1 MNSVKPA
8 MTMSYMSFESDH
20 GQVKQT
26 GAEGERMK
34 EGAMINKSLLL
45 GPGWSAFGS
54 NELL

>member
-1 MNSVKPA
+1 
-8 MTMSYMSFESDH
+8 MTMDTYGYH

-45 GPGWSAFGS
+45 GLGQKLDGS
-54 NELL
+54 EQI